1 VEPTVAAEPASDYIN
16 PPAEYGKPEA
26 ALTPAACDHVEASG
40 RTNFWLTNSTLPASL
55 HVDLGC
61 VMQIESVLL
70 KNTHNYKEDNFG
82 TKVQLLNAWHQA
94 QIEPLGLHRGA
105 AAV

>member
-1 VEPTVAAEPASDYIN
+1 M
-16 PPAEYGKPEA
+16 
-26 ALTPAACDHVEASG
+26 PAACDHVESSG
-40 RTNFWLTNSTLPASL
+40 RTNFWLTDATLPASM

-70 KNTHNYKEDNFG
+70 KNTHNYKDDNFG
-82 TKVQLLNAWHQA
+82 TKVPSAGQQPAATLTS
-94 QIEPLGLHRGA
+94 GLHCRA